1 VVSGALPRNRER
13 VEGRVE
19 SVGEGEDGLMVELL
33 WLSPLVNGARLPVAS
48 GIADAAWW
56 LAVAWVLSVLLL
68 QVLQSP
74 LLSLP
79 L

>member
-1 VVSGALPRNRER
+1 
-13 VEGRVE
+13 
-19 SVGEGEDGLMVELL
+19 MVLLL
-33 WLSPLVNGARLPVAS
+33 WLPPLVNGARLPVAG
-48 GIADAAWW
+48 GIADAATV
-56 LAVAWVLSVLLL
+56 LAVAWALSVLLL